1 METKDILKQLRE
13 SKKLALQDVAEE
25 TGISYSVYQKYESGA
40 RGVGVPALQKLADF
54 YGVTTDYLLGRPTAQ
69 PPADTLEQLFSEKSF
84 SALEEELLR
93 KYMEL
98 PHEARQAVVQFIND
112 ATAKALQ
119 RKNGTA
125 PQKLLVMK
133 RSLHKVSAGTG
144 YDLNDSDAWETVTI
158 KDTGNCRKA
167 DFLLEIDG
175 NSMEPTFHDGETVCV
190 QQTTSVEVGEIGV
203 FWVDGCGYIKE
214 LGNGCLLSHN
224 SSYDPI
230 PLQDTENR
238 CIGRV
243 LGTADV
249 IDD

>member
-1 METKDILKQLRE
+1 METKNILKQLRE
-13 SKKLALQDVAEE
+13 SKGLTMQEVAEK
-25 TGISYSVYQKYESGA
+25 TDTSYSVYQKYESGA

-69 PPADTLEQLFSEKSF
+69 PPTDALERLFSEKSF

-98 PHEARQAVVQFIND
+98 PHEARQAVVRFIND

-144 YDLNDSDAWETVTI
+144 YDLNDSDAWETVTV
-158 KDTGNCRKA
+158 KDTDDSRKA
-167 DFLLEIDG
+167 DFLLEIEGD
-175 NSMEPTFHDGETVCV
+175 SMETTFHDGETVCV
-190 QQTTSVEVGEIGV
+190 QQTPSVEVGEIGV

-214 LGNGCLLSHN
+214 LGKGCLISHN

-230 PLQDTENR
+230 PLQGTENR